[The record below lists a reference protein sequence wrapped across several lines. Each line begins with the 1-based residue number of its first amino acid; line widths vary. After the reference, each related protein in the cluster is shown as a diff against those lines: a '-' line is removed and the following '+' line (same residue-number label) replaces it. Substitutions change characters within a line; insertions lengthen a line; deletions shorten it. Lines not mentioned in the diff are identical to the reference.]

1 VSRKA
6 GDVQINIQTIKHA
19 RTITAFAIAL
29 LIAALCHV
37 DTLAAQSGGEREPES
52 TQTALGISYFLSPP
66 DNSTGPAVVRAAFQ
80 LQDIV
85 EIDDEAETFQ
95 FTGVLTLTWQDERQA
110 FDPDKEQV
118 QEKFYVGNYQFN
130 EVSPAWYP
138 QVVLANES
146 GMFETYGV
154 LLRVK
159 PDGTSTLIQTVS
171 AIAEADFSMRR
182 YPFDTQHFEAVFLM
196 LGFDSNEVVF
206 EEEPGPVE
214 SSRQALQVS
223 QWDLVDIH
231 SSTEEQ
237 VGLYAGKGGT
247 SSTFSVGMEVQRKPF
262 FAIRLVFIPLA
273 LIVILSWSVF
283 WMERSSLG
291 DRINVSFI
299 GILTAVAYQNL
310 IGEILPHMSY
320 FTLMNGFVNLSFF
333 IMCATVAVNL
343 VVGAYDKHGMS
354 TVGDLID
361 HRCRWIFPL
370 VYFGLLMLFFA
381 LSLIYF

>member
-1 VSRKA
+1 MYKQA
-6 GDVQINIQTIKHA
+6 TKHV
-19 RTITAFAIAL
+19 RMITAVAIAL
-29 LIAALCHV
+29 LIAALGHV
-37 DTLAAQSGGEREPES
+37 DTLAAQSSGDQELESPQPAPGE
-52 TQTALGISYFLSPP
+52 TYFLSPP
-66 DNSTGPAVVRAAFQ
+66 DNGSGPAVVRAAFQ

-85 EIDDEAETFQ
+85 EIDDETETFQ

-118 QEKFYVGNYQFN
+118 QEKYFQGDYQFN
-130 EVSPAWYP
+130 ELSPAWYP

-146 GMFETYGV
+146 GMFDVHGV

-171 AIAEADFSMRR
+171 AVAENDFSMRR
-182 YPFDTQHFEAVFLM
+182 YPFDTQHLEAVFLM
-196 LGFDSNEVVF
+196 LGFESNEVVF
-206 EEEPGPVE
+206 EEEPVPVE
-214 SSRQALQVS
+214 SSSQVLQVS

-231 SSTEEQ
+231 STTGEQ
-237 VGLYAGKGGT
+237 TALYVGKGGT
-247 SSTFSVGMEVQRKPF
+247 SSTFTVGMEVQRKPF
-262 FAIRLVFIPLA
+262 FAVRLVFIPLA

-320 FTLMNGFVNLSFF
+320 FTLMNGFVNLSFL

-343 VVGAYDKHGMS
+343 VVGAYDKHGKS

-361 HRCRWIFPL
+361 YRCRWVFPL
-370 VYFGLLMLFFA
+370 VYFGLLLLAFA
-381 LSLIYF
+381 VSLIYF

>member
-1 VSRKA
+1 MRM
-6 GDVQINIQTIKHA
+6 
-19 RTITAFAIAL
+19 ITAVAIAL
-29 LIAALCHV
+29 LIAALGHV
-37 DTLAAQSGGEREPES
+37 DTLAAQSSGDQELESPQPAPGE
-52 TQTALGISYFLSPP
+52 TYFLSPP
-66 DNSTGPAVVRAAFQ
+66 DNGSGPAVVRAAFQ

-85 EIDDEAETFQ
+85 EIDDETETFQ

-118 QEKFYVGNYQFN
+118 QEKYFQGDYQFN
-130 EVSPAWYP
+130 ELSPAWYP

-146 GMFETYGV
+146 GMFDVHGV

-171 AIAEADFSMRR
+171 AVAENDFSMRR
-182 YPFDTQHFEAVFLM
+182 YPFDTQRLEAVFLM
-196 LGFDSNEVVF
+196 LGFESNEVIF
-206 EEEPGPVE
+206 EEEPVPVE
-214 SSRQALQVS
+214 SSSQVLQVS

-231 SSTEEQ
+231 STTGEQ
-237 VGLYAGKGGT
+237 TALYVGKGGT
-247 SSTFSVGMEVQRKPF
+247 SSTFTVGMEVQRKPF
-262 FAIRLVFIPLA
+262 FAVRLVFIPLA

-320 FTLMNGFVNLSFF
+320 FTLMNGFVNLSFL

-343 VVGAYDKHGMS
+343 VVGAYDKHGKS

-361 HRCRWIFPL
+361 YRCRWVFPL
-370 VYFGLLMLFFA
+370 VYFGLLLLAFA
-381 LSLIYF
+381 VSLIYF